1 MWGWGWVGQIGSGVN
16 TADDDR
22 DTCEDDSSWSSISAQ
37 RIVSW
42 LGAGADVCIA
52 LQLLLLHNYSSLW
65 RSGKCSLRKKDKL
78 SSLGWARAL
87 DKWNKSGRNNYTSR
101 EPCSLESS
109 LLSNSG
115 LNVAN
120 KIRDIRYYCV
130 RFVRN
135 WNTSEVRHTVRT
147 PKSKLPSVNII
158 LLLLLPVISRHQRY
172 LVSLGGPAAAR
183 DNGLRV
189 VCRAQDPPL
198 LLLLPV
204 QLTLNTTIG
213 THSDI
218 WEECE

>member
-1 MWGWGWVGQIGSGVN
+1 MWGWVGQIGSGVN

-52 LQLLLLHNYSSLW
+52 LQLSLLHNYSSLW

-78 SSLGWARAL
+78 SSLGWARVL

-115 LNVAN
+115 LNVATKIRDNSCWLRESRVEMSRLYFAQVHITFTFTLNVAN
-120 KIRDIRYYCV
+120 KIRDIV
-130 RFVRN
+130 
-135 WNTSEVRHTVRT
+135 
-147 PKSKLPSVNII
+147 
-158 LLLLLPVISRHQRY
+158 Y
-172 LVSLGGPAAAR
+172 LVIIPRGNLA
-183 DNGLRV
+183 
-189 VCRAQDPPL
+189 L
-198 LLLLPV
+198 LFRKFC
-204 QLTLNTTIG
+204 
-213 THSDI
+213 S
-218 WEECE
+218 E